1 MGNERI
7 KSNLTVQERIMEY
20 LDFLNDGYRIK
31 YRDYDKCFSDGG
43 KINEFWITHKDKII
57 RVLELINDNGYY
69 DKAREVIFKY
79 LEANSKEGKL
89 SFEER
94 IVLSRTR
101 ATQSL
106 IRRHFSKNNSA
117 ISVASVTIPP
127 PLSLR
132 SIIIDSIPLLIYS
145 FKIVSTSLQH
155 PLSKDKIS
163 TYPILFSITFDSIVL
178 ILTFFLQKY
187 CHILGQKK
195 RNNLQKR
202 LFLFNI
208 IYLSSSKFI
217 KLHFFTW

>member
-94 IVLSRTR
+94 IVEYIENLRNGYDIK
-101 ATQSL
+101 ANDL
-106 IRRHFSKNNSA
+106 NEKFSVFVEKQTGHN
-117 ISVASVTIPP
+117 
-127 PLSLR
+127 
-132 SIIIDSIPLLIYS
+132 
-145 FKIVSTSLQH
+145 
-155 PLSKDKIS
+155 
-163 TYPILFSITFDSIVL
+163 
-178 ILTFFLQKY
+178 
-187 CHILGQKK
+187 
-195 RNNLQKR
+195 
-202 LFLFNI
+202 
-208 IYLSSSKFI
+208 
-217 KLHFFTW
+217 